1 MRELAINTS
10 IAYNRDY
17 GALEPYFIIMVRF
30 VDDLTQ
36 TTGIPRGQV
45 KARAET
51 IGTDIVAEV
60 AAIESE
66 ESLPITATITW
77 LT

>member
-1 MRELAINTS
+1 
-10 IAYNRDY
+10 
-17 GALEPYFIIMVRF
+17 MVRF